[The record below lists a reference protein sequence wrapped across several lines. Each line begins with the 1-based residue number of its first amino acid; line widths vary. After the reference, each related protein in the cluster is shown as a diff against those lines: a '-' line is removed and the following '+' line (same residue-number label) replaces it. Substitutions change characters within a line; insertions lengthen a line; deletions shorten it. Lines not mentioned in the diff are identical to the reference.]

1 MNRRDG
7 GMTMRCERVRRRA
20 GEKNCREI
28 RARVGQYQRGEH
40 RKWG

>member
-20 GEKNCREI
+20 GENCREI